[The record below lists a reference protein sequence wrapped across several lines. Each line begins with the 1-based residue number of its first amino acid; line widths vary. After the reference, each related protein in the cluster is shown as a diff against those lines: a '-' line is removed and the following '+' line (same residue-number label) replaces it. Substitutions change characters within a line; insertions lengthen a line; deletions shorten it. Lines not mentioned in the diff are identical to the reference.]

1 MTITAKDKDNMTT
14 REALEY
20 ARDNVRDNPEAV
32 LAALKEAHTAGG
44 DSELLN
50 EALLKVA
57 AILEADKDD
66 REGLTD
72 DALDWLDEAIEGL
85 EDEDE
90 EA

>member
-1 MTITAKDKDNMTT
+1 MTMTAKDKDSMTT
-14 REALEY
+14 RQAFEY

-32 LAALKEAHTAGG
+32 LAALKEAHKAGG
-44 DSELLN
+44 DAELLN
-50 EALLKVA
+50 EALLKVE

-85 EDEDE
+85 EDE

>member
-1 MTITAKDKDNMTT
+1 MTMTAKDKDNMTT
-14 REALEY
+14 REAFEY

-32 LAALKEAHTAGG
+32 LAGLKEAHKVGG
-44 DSELLN
+44 DAELLN
-50 EALLKVA
+50 EALLKVE

-85 EDEDE
+85 EDE